1 MLPLI
6 DFLELYEAHDIVSKR
21 LGTETLGMGERLV
34 KIAASVK
41 FSNKSHVKSG
51 GDVRLIPL
59 VPPPQGG
66 RPADGRADSRS
77 LAGRSRARLMWHHL
91 QVTGQW

>member
-1 MLPLI
+1 
-6 DFLELYEAHDIVSKR
+6 
-21 LGTETLGMGERLV
+21 MGERLV

-41 FSNKSHVKSG
+41 FSNRSHIKSG
-51 GDVRLIPL
+51 GDLRLMLL
-59 VPPPQGG
+59 VPPPQGA

-77 LAGRSRARLMWHHL
+77 LAGRSKARLVWHHL